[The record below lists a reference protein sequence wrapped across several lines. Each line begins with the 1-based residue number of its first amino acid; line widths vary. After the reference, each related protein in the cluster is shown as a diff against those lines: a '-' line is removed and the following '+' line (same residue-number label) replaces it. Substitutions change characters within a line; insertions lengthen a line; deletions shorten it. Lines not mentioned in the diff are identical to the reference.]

1 MINIHVSSKSSK
13 LLYAEIENKVDGI
26 KELNTVRTKNEIM
39 SAAFSVASIK
49 FIKNTNMLSRSVK
62 KSFHHVYEWGQVGT
76 ESGRLFRI
84 FKKQETGG
92 NASIYYKFNNSSKK
106 SPISNIL
113 STPGSNGKSVTR
125 SGVFKKKAEVMEN
138 GKEVSF
144 ITSRYIA
151 FSPRS
156 GGIVFVP
163 PGRTIKIKNPG
174 GEATSGS
181 FEKHFRAWW
190 AMNFN
195 KIFNESGITKSL
207 ENNVSLALSKNN
219 AGRNAARQ
227 AIQRTLTPY
236 QTIGS
241 VI

>member
-1 MINIHVSSKSSK
+1 MINIHVSPKSSK

-49 FIKNTNMLSRSVK
+49 FVKNTNMLSRSVK

-92 NASIYYKFNNSSKK
+92 SASIYYKFNNSRKK

-113 STPGSNGKSVTR
+113 TTPGPSGRSVTR
-125 SGVFKKKAEVMEN
+125 SGIFKKKAEVMES

-151 FSPRS
+151 FSPKS

-174 GEATSGS
+174 GEGTSGS
-181 FEKHFRAWW
+181 FEKHFRSWW

-195 KIFNESGITKSL
+195 KIFNESGITNSL

-219 AGRNAARQ
+219 SGKNAARQ
-227 AIQRTLTPY
+227 AIQRALAPY
-236 QTIGS
+236 QTVGS
-241 VI
+241 II